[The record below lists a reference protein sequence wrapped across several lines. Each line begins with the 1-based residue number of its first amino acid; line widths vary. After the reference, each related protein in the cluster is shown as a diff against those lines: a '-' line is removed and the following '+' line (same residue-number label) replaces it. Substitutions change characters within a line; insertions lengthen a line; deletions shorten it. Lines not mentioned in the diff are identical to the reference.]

1 MIIDLNMFRKET
13 IEKALTICNAEDGDL
28 MLSLLVNAFGGD
40 TAYANLC
47 LAMVAIYYN
56 YGVDD
61 GIDAFV
67 KLLGSN
73 KEEKEET

>member
-1 MIIDLNMFRKET
+1 MIIDLNMFPKET
-13 IEKALTICNAEDGDL
+13 IEKAMTICNAEDGDL
-28 MLSLLVNAFGGD
+28 MLSLIVNAFGGD

-47 LAMVAIYYN
+47 LAIAAIYYN
-56 YGVDD
+56 DGVDD
-61 GIDAFV
+61 GIAAFV